1 MRKLGTLWL
10 FFAITITAC
19 TAKDAV
25 KFTKQDIAIIKSDG
39 DVVALRVEVARSPE
53 QHSRGFME
61 RRNILDG
68 TGMLFIFERDQQL
81 SFWMKNTPTA
91 LSIAYIDAKFVIREI
106 HDMTPH
112 SLAPIQSATSLRYA
126 LEVPQG
132 WFARSGVQVGDRLR
146 LE

>member
-1 MRKLGTLWL
+1 MSGLCAVAL
-10 FFAITITAC
+10 FLVTATAC

-25 KFTKQDIAIIKSDG
+25 KFPRQDIAILRGDG
-39 DVVALRVEVARSPE
+39 GTVALKVEVARTDE
-53 QHSRGFME
+53 QHARGFME
-61 RRNILDG
+61 RRSIPDG
-68 TGMLFIFERDQQL
+68 TGMIFIFGRDQQM

-106 HDMTPH
+106 HDMTPL
-112 SLAPIQSATSLRYA
+112 SLAPISSATSLRYA

-132 WFARSGVQVGDRLR
+132 WFARNGVQVGDRLK